1 MVIYISATNRGG
13 RRIKS
18 DFYITPPEVVSN
30 FLGSHQLQQGNMLEP
45 CAGNGS
51 FIKAIRQAGYDN
63 HITSIEIFEQ
73 QYNNLLQYDNNEVL
87 ITDFLEWEPNKKYKT
102 IITNPPYS
110 LAMEFLNKSFEIAEE
125 GTEIIMLLRL
135 AFLEGKKRYNFWQK
149 HPVNKLY
156 ALSSR
161 PSFTGKG
168 TDATAYGF
176 FVWDGSNKQDIKV
189 I

>member
-1 MVIYISATNRGG
+1 MIHISATNRGSK
-13 RRIKS
+13 RIKS
-18 DFYITPPEVVSN
+18 DFYVTPPEVVSS
-30 FLGSHQLQQGNMLEP
+30 FLNNHQLQEGYILEP

-51 FIKAIRQAGYDN
+51 FVKAIRQAGYDN
-63 HITSIEIFEQ
+63 RITSIEILEQ
-73 QYNNLLQYDNNEVL
+73 RYDDLLQYGNSEVI
-87 ITDFLEWEPNKKYKT
+87 ITDYLEWEPDRKYKT

-110 LAMEFLNKSFEIAEE
+110 LALEFLNKCFEIAKED
-125 GTEIIMLLRL
+125 TEIIMLLRL
-135 AFLEGKKRYNFWQK
+135 AFLESKRRYNFWQK

-156 ALSSR
+156 VLSSR

-176 FVWDGSNKQDIKV
+176 FVWDGSNKQEIKV